1 MIIGVPKEI
10 KNNEYRV
17 GLIPD
22 SVKDLTLA
30 NHNVIVQE
38 GAGLGVGYSDQ
49 DYADAGAEVVSKDC
63 VFAHSNLI
71 VKVKEP
77 QLNEINLLNKDQILF
92 TYLHLAPDLKQTNQ
106 LIDSQAC
113 CIAYE
118 TITDRYNNLPLL
130 APMSEIAG
138 RMSIQAGAQALEKV
152 SGGSGVLLGGVP
164 GVSSGKVVILGAGTV
179 GLNAAKMAVGLGADV
194 TVLDINLNLLRKID
208 NIFGSRVKCLYSN
221 YSSITNL
228 VADADLVIGGV
239 LIPGAAAPK
248 LVTEDHIKSMKEG
261 SAVVD
266 VAIDQ
271 GGCFETSVATTHENP
286 TYVKHG
292 VIHYCVA
299 NIPGAVA
306 KTSTHALNNATMPY
320 ILKLANHGIAALKSD
335 EGFLKGL
342 NVFNGHVT
350 CKEVAES
357 LGLSYTDPLSL
368 I

>member
-22 SVKDLTLA
+22 SVKDLTLS

-49 DYADAGAEVVSKDC
+49 DYANAGAEIVSKDC
-63 VFAHSNLI
+63 VFAYSNLI

-77 QLNEINLLNKDQILF
+77 QLDEINLLNKDQILF
-92 TYLHLAPDLKQTNQ
+92 TYLHLAPDLQQTNQ

-118 TITDRYNNLPLL
+118 TIRDRYNNLPLL

-194 TVLDINLNLLRKID
+194 TIMDINLNLLRKID

-228 VADADLVIGGV
+228 IADADLVIGGV

-248 LVTEDHIKSMKEG
+248 LVTEDHIKSMKDG

-271 GGCFETSVATTHENP
+271 GGCFETSIATTHENP
-286 TYVKHG
+286 TYVKYG

-320 ILKLANHGIAALKSD
+320 ILKLANNGIAALKSD

-368 I
+368 V